1 MAISGTNSL
10 EVPTTYAVYVRAKGI
25 LEFPMIIKVPA
36 FAQKFHRGKDG
47 PFLYGVPSGYLTV
60 RHGKIHHSIGKPS
73 ISMVIFNSYVSHY
86 QRVSLLFPGV
96 IHFSHWGN
104 IHPKG

>member
-1 MAISGTNSL
+1 MAISGTDSL
-10 EVPTTYAVYVRAKGI
+10 EEVPTIYAVYVRAKGI

-73 ISMVIFNSYVSHY
+73 ISMGHLYHGDV
-86 QRVSLLFPGV
+86 
-96 IHFSHWGN
+96 
-104 IHPKG
+104 K